1 LERTVIASSPS
12 VARREGHEKYR
23 NPENDPSC
31 FVDPVAQEGKRMEP
45 DSGLDFV
52 VDDLPGIGRRYQMT
66 GINGGRITVVIH
78 HSGRRVVYG
87 LNADADQASAV
98 ELSDHQARK
107 LGAILGGAF
116 FKPAVVEEVEAVF
129 DDLLIEWVALE
140 PNSPGADKS
149 IAELE
154 IRRTTGVTIIAIIRG
169 DNAITAPQ
177 PSEIMRVGD
186 RLVVVSRH
194 QDLGSFRDLVVG

>member
-1 LERTVIASSPS
+1 L
-12 VARREGHEKYR
+12 
-23 NPENDPSC
+23 
-31 FVDPVAQEGKRMEP
+31 VDPVAQEGTRMEP
-45 DSGLDFV
+45 DSSLDFV
-52 VDDLPGIGRRYQMT
+52 VEDLPGIGRSYQMT
-66 GINGGRITVVIH
+66 GSNGGQITVVIH

-87 LNADADQASAV
+87 RNADADHASAV

-129 DDLLIEWVALE
+129 DDLLIDWVVLE

-169 DNAITAPQ
+169 EKAITAPE
-177 PSEIMRVGD
+177 PSEIMRGGD
-186 RLVVVSRH
+186 RLVVVSRP
-194 QDLGSFRDLVVG
+194 QDLGPFRDLVVG

>member
-1 LERTVIASSPS
+1 LTIERVGSKARLQQPLELVAPS
-12 VARREGHEKYR
+12 Y
-23 NPENDPSC
+23 

-52 VDDLPGIGRRYQMT
+52 VDDLPGIGRSYQMT
-66 GINGGRITVVIH
+66 GTNGGLITVVIH
-78 HSGRRVVYG
+78 DSGRRVVYG
-87 LNADADQASAV
+87 RNADADQASAV

-129 DDLLIEWVALE
+129 DDLLIDWVALE
-140 PNSPGADKS
+140 PDSPGADRS

-154 IRRTTGVTIIAIIRG
+154 IRRATGVTIIAIIRG
-169 DNAITAPQ
+169 DQAITAPE
-177 PSEIMRVGD
+177 PSEILRAGD
-186 RLVVVSRH
+186 RLVVVSRPR
-194 QDLGSFRDLVVG
+194 DLGAFRDLVVG

>member
-1 LERTVIASSPS
+1 
-12 VARREGHEKYR
+12 
-23 NPENDPSC
+23 
-31 FVDPVAQEGKRMEP
+31 MEP
-45 DSGLDFV
+45 DSRLDLIIE
-52 VDDLPGIGRRYQMT
+52 DLPGIGRRYEMT
-66 GINGGRITVVIH
+66 GTNGGRIIVIIT
-78 HSGRRVVYG
+78 HSGRRMVHG
-87 LNADADQASAV
+87 LNPGVDQASAV
-98 ELSDHQARK
+98 ELTDQQARK

-129 DDLLIEWVALE
+129 EDLLIDWVALE

-169 DNAITAPQ
+169 AQVITAPQ

-186 RLVVVSRH
+186 RLVVVSRP
-194 QDLGSFRDLVVG
+194 QDLGPFRDLVVG

>member
-1 LERTVIASSPS
+1 
-12 VARREGHEKYR
+12 
-23 NPENDPSC
+23 
-31 FVDPVAQEGKRMEP
+31 
-45 DSGLDFV
+45 
-52 VDDLPGIGRRYQMT
+52 
-66 GINGGRITVVIH
+66 
-78 HSGRRVVYG
+78 
-87 LNADADQASAV
+87 V

-169 DNAITAPQ
+169 DQAITAPE
-177 PSEIMRVGD
+177 PSETMRVGD

>member
-1 LERTVIASSPS
+1 
-12 VARREGHEKYR
+12 
-23 NPENDPSC
+23 
-31 FVDPVAQEGKRMEP
+31 MEP

-52 VDDLPGIGRRYQMT
+52 VDDLPGIGRRYEMT
-66 GINGGRITVVIH
+66 GSNGGRITVVVH
-78 HSGRRVVYG
+78 HSGRRVVY
-87 LNADADQASAV
+87 DADQASAV

-107 LGAILGGAF
+107 LGAILDGAF

-129 DDLLIEWVALE
+129 DDLLIDWVALE

-154 IRRTTGVTIIAIIRG
+154 LRRTTGVTIIAIIRG
-169 DNAITAPQ
+169 DQAITAPE

>member
-1 LERTVIASSPS
+1 
-12 VARREGHEKYR
+12 
-23 NPENDPSC
+23 
-31 FVDPVAQEGKRMEP
+31 MEP

-66 GINGGRITVVIH
+66 GSNDGHIIFVIH

-87 LNADADQASAV
+87 RNADADQASAV

-129 DDLLIEWVALE
+129 DDLLIDWVALE

-154 IRRTTGVTIIAIIRG
+154 IRRATGVSIIAIIRG
-169 DNAITAPQ
+169 DRAITAPE
-177 PSEIMRVGD
+177 PSEVMRVGD
-186 RLVVVSRH
+186 RLVVVGRP
-194 QDLGSFRDLVVG
+194 QDLGPFRDLVVG